1 MKLTALFLTLFLT
14 LVSCQSR
21 SDLKLPSL
29 VSDNMLL
36 QQKTNAKIW
45 GKANPG
51 HKINV
56 SASWNSSGQA
66 VAGKDGKWSV
76 AIATPEAG
84 GPYTITVSG
93 NDTTIIV
100 KNVLI
105 GEVWFCSG
113 QSNMEMPVA
122 GWPPADTIM
131 HSAGTIASA
140 SIPDIRIFNVQ
151 KKISGVP
158 LDECNGTWE
167 VSSPATVQQ
176 FSATAYFFGRKL
188 HEELHIPIGLIES
201 AWGGTPSE
209 SWTSAETLEKAGE
222 FVSNIKAIKESAPL
236 QTEYESWLNAHKQI
250 ELKPSGTDQW
260 KDLSFDDENVSL
272 PDFVDKDWPA
282 MALPGQFESV
292 IGEFDGAI
300 WFRKTIDI
308 PKEMNGKDLL
318 LSLGPIDDMDRTFF
332 NGKLVGATENSGL
345 WQVDRNY
352 EIPATL
358 VKSGSNI
365 ISVRVLDTQGGGGI
379 YGAPEKMKLSM
390 KNDVRV
396 SIPLKGDWKYQ
407 PVAELKGNK
416 FYVYDFSK
424 NEFQTKKRPLNLGPG
439 TPSVLY
445 NGMVSPVLPYQ
456 IKGAIWYQGEAN
468 VGRADQ
474 YARIFPAM
482 IRNWRE
488 AWGIKD
494 FPFYFVQIAPY
505 IYSGVDSTES
515 AFLREAQE
523 STLNLAK
530 TGMAVTLDIATVKN
544 IHPPFKKEV
553 GERLAMLALNND
565 YGIKSNCAGPLY
577 KSMSVAGSSIKL
589 QFDNIGDGL
598 VAKNNKL
605 DEFEIAGKDGRFV
618 KAAARIVNNEVL
630 VSSPLVKEPVSVRY
644 CWHNGSEASLFN
656 KAGLPGWQ
664 FRTK

>member
-1 MKLTALFLTLFLT
+1 
-14 LVSCQSR
+14 
-21 SDLKLPSL
+21 
-29 VSDNMLL
+29 
-36 QQKTNAKIW
+36 
-45 GKANPG
+45 
-51 HKINV
+51 
-56 SASWNSSGQA
+56 
-66 VAGKDGKWSV
+66 
-76 AIATPEAG
+76 
-84 GPYTITVSG
+84 
-93 NDTTIIV
+93 
-100 KNVLI
+100 
-105 GEVWFCSG
+105 
-113 QSNMEMPVA
+113 
-122 GWPPADTIM
+122 
-131 HSAGTIASA
+131 
-140 SIPDIRIFNVQ
+140 
-151 KKISGVP
+151 
-158 LDECNGTWE
+158 
-167 VSSPATVQQ
+167 
-176 FSATAYFFGRKL
+176 
-188 HEELHIPIGLIES
+188 
-201 AWGGTPSE
+201 
-209 SWTSAETLEKAGE
+209 
-222 FVSNIKAIKESAPL
+222 
-236 QTEYESWLNAHKQI
+236 
-250 ELKPSGTDQW
+250 
-260 KDLSFDDENVSL
+260 
-272 PDFVDKDWPA
+272 
-282 MALPGQFESV
+282 
-292 IGEFDGAI
+292 
-300 WFRKTIDI
+300 
-308 PKEMNGKDLL
+308 
-318 LSLGPIDDMDRTFF
+318 
-332 NGKLVGATENSGL
+332 
-345 WQVDRNY
+345 
-352 EIPATL
+352 
-358 VKSGSNI
+358 
-365 ISVRVLDTQGGGGI
+365 
-379 YGAPEKMKLSM
+379 
-390 KNDVRV
+390 
-396 SIPLKGDWKYQ
+396 
-407 PVAELKGNK
+407 
-416 FYVYDFSK
+416 
-424 NEFQTKKRPLNLGPG
+424 
-439 TPSVLY
+439 
-445 NGMVSPVLPYQ
+445 MVSPVLPYQ

-630 VSSPLVKEPVSVRY
+630 VSSPLVKDPVSVRY